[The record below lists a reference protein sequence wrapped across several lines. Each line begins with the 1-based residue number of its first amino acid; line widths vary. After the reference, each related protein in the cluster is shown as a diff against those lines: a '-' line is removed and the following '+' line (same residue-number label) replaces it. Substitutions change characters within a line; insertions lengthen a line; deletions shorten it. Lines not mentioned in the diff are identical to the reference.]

1 MRMTESSINAGN
13 DDLNGNSD
21 VNFDDD
27 VEIDYKNQHKYI
39 MTVE

>member
-1 MRMTESSINAGN
+1 MTESSINAGN

-21 VNFDDD
+21 ANFDDD

>member
-1 MRMTESSINAGN
+1 MTESSINAGN